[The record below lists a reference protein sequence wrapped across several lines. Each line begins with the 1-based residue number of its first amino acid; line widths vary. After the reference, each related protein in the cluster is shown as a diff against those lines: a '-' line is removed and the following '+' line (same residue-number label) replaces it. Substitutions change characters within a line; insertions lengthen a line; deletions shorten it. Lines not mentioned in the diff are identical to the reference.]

1 MTIMRKT
8 IRNLLV
14 LIVSV
19 LAVNVWLLGV
29 VTLLL
34 NTPYVQ
40 QRLLQR
46 ATALLAE
53 RMNTRVEVSSVNVN
67 LFVPSISLTG
77 VSIDDQKGEPLLR
90 MKKLTAEM
98 SIGSLWEKDFVVK
111 EVEAVGLEARLA
123 KADEDSVA
131 NYQFLIDAFSKKKPR
146 DQADTP
152 EKKKKWGLALEPQH
166 LQLTDTRISHLVGE
180 KKTLAEM
187 RRLDVSM
194 KNKAYRF
201 DLSDLHLVTD
211 NGKPY
216 RKELK
221 PKRGAFD
228 AGHLNLTVNTKGTLQ
243 PVNKDSLHLTL
254 TQATLQDSVA
264 GIDLSD
270 LHLHATYNKKTLV
283 LTDIGLKQGSTT
295 LDIGRAD
302 ITLPNKK
309 TGQELAYH
317 SKSISGHVV
326 LKDIAKPLVPALRE
340 FHLPLRL
347 TTEMSGTDN
356 KMTFR
361 NVRVNT
367 EDNRLTL
374 TAHGHIDH
382 LRKGEET
389 LVSFD
394 VDQLHSRQGMAEKVI
409 NQFIV
414 KKLMMNQLEHLGDIK
429 YKGHFDV
436 VGKCEIFKGRLTT
449 KGGALDFHFT
459 VDGNSKRLYGDFSSE
474 AIKVGDVMEMPSIGD
489 VNLQAHFDIDISKE
503 RTAQIRREKGGKL
516 PIGTVTAT
524 VNECSYKRIHI
535 KNIDISIQSD
545 GADANGT
552 IVQQGSRRQIH
563 CDFIYN
569 ENNPKHKLRI
579 THAGISFHKKQ
590 KDTEEEGGAPDSV
603 SSRKKKWKGLFKKK
617 SGA

>member
-1 MTIMRKT
+1 MRKT

-14 LIVSV
+14 SIVG
-19 LAVNVWLLGV
+19 LFACTVWLLGV

-46 ATALLAE
+46 ATTLLAE
-53 RMNTRVEVSSVNVN
+53 RLNTRVEVSSVNAN
-67 LFVPSISLTG
+67 LFVPSLSLTG
-77 VSIDDQKGEPLLR
+77 VSIDDQKGKPLLR
-90 MKKLTAEM
+90 MKELTAEM
-98 SIGSLWEKDFVVK
+98 SVESLWKKDFVVK
-111 EVEAVGLEARLA
+111 EVKTDGLEATLV
-123 KADEDSVA
+123 KTDEDAVA
-131 NYQFLIDAFSKKKPR
+131 NYQFLIDAFSKKKPKKPT
-146 DQADTP
+146 DNS
-152 EKKKKWGLALEPQH
+152 EKKKNWRLALEPQH
-166 LQLTDTRISHLVGE
+166 LKLTDTRISHQVGQ
-180 KKTLAEM
+180 KNTQAEM
-187 RRLDVSM
+187 RRLDV
-194 KNKAYRF
+194 KRKGEAYRF

-211 NGKPY
+211 NGKPH
-216 RKELK
+216 RKELR

-228 AGHLNLTVNTKGTLQ
+228 AGHLNLTVNAKGTLQ
-243 PVNKDSLHLTL
+243 PVTKDSLNITL

-264 GIDLSD
+264 GIDIND
-270 LHLHATYNKKTLV
+270 LHLNATYNKKTLV
-283 LTDIGLKQGSTT
+283 LTDIGLKQGTTT

-309 TGQELAYH
+309 TGKVLAYH
-317 SKSISGHVV
+317 SESISGHVV

-356 KMTFR
+356 RLTFR
-361 NVRVNT
+361 NVRINT
-367 EDNRLTL
+367 DDNRLIL

-389 LVSFD
+389 IVSFD

-436 VGKCEIFKGRLTT
+436 VRKCEIFKGRLTT
-449 KGGALDFHFT
+449 NGGDLDFHFT
-459 VDGNSKRLYGDFSSE
+459 VDGNVQRVYGTFSSE
-474 AIKVGDVMEMPSIGD
+474 AAKVGDVMEMPSIGD
-489 VNLQAHFDIDISKE
+489 VNLQASFDIDISKQ

-535 KNIDISIQSD
+535 KNIDINIQSD
-545 GADANGT
+545 GADAQGS
-552 IVQQGSRRQIH
+552 IVQQGNRRQIH
-563 CDFIYN
+563 CHFIYN
-569 ENNPKHKLRI
+569 ENDPKHKLRI
-579 THAGISFHKKQ
+579 TSAGISFHKKQ
-590 KDTEEEGGAPDSV
+590 KDTGEEVPDTV
-603 SSRKKKWKGLFKKK
+603 SGKKKKWKGLFKKK
-617 SGA
+617 SEE